1 MRQIKIAHSPG
12 FPVQGFFGNRKE
24 DAKDQAHRTKGW
36 FNDKADEAQQGDPSN
51 DLGAAF
57 RDAKDSVKSGA
68 SYVRD
73 RCASA
78 SRGSV
83 S

>member
-1 MRQIKIAHSPG
+1 MRQNKMAHSP
-12 FPVQGFFGNRKE
+12 FPVQGFFGNRQE

-36 FNDKADEAQQGDPSN
+36 FNDKADEAQQGDSN
-51 DLGAAF
+51 DLGEAF

-78 SRGSV
+78 SQGSV